1 MCWRLARQL
10 ANEHGARVTLLIDRP
25 ATLRAIEPR
34 ADAGRL
40 VDGVRLDAWPGETG
54 ATQLFPGPDAR
65 RDDAEPP
72 AGRVVISAFGCEL
85 PAHVRRGLSPE
96 SGAAPPL
103 WVNLEY
109 LSAEDWVDGCHGLA
123 SRKPADGA
131 IEHFFYPGFTPTT
144 GGLLRERKIVAE
156 RREFQGTGKEALWLA
171 DHGLAGHGLADR
183 GFAGRPGELLA
194 SLFCYPESR
203 AGELL
208 QAMAAG
214 THAIRV
220 LVPAGVAL
228 DAVGRTLG
236 TPLSPGE
243 KATLGNLTVERIPM
257 LDQAGYDRLLWSCD
271 LNFVRGEDSWIRAHW
286 AGRPF
291 VWQPY
296 PQTGQTHQIKLA
308 AFLDRLESIAGQAPG
323 IRRMMS
329 AWSGDAPLAPVWEDY
344 LRQLG
349 PIGAVH
355 ARWTDH
361 LASQPDLAERLV
373 EFCRNRL

>member
-10 ANEHGARVTLLIDRP
+10 ASEHGARVTLLIDRP

-34 ADAGRL
+34 ATVGRL
-40 VDGVRLDAWPGETG
+40 IDGVRLAAWPDGTG
-54 ATQLFPGPDAR
+54 PERPRDSLDQPGL
-65 RDDAEPP
+65 DAEPP

-85 PAHVRRGLSPE
+85 PDHVRQGLSPDG
-96 SGAAPPL
+96 GAPPPL

-123 SRKPADGA
+123 SRKPVDGA

-144 GGLLRERKIVAE
+144 GGLLRERGIFAE
-156 RREFQGTGKEALWLA
+156 RREFQATGQALRW
-171 DHGLAGHGLADR
+171 LADR
-183 GFAGRPGELLA
+183 GLAGPPGELLV

-203 AGELL
+203 AEELL
-208 QAMAAG
+208 HAMVTGAHG
-214 THAIRV
+214 IRL
-220 LVPAGVAL
+220 LVPDGVAV
-228 DAVGRTLG
+228 DAVRRTFG
-236 TPLSPGE
+236 APLVPGE
-243 KATLGNLTVERIPM
+243 EARLGSLTVKRIPL

-291 VWQPY
+291 IWHPY
-296 PQTGQTHQIKLA
+296 PQAGQTHQIKLA
-308 AFLDRLESIAGQAPG
+308 AFLDRFESIAGEAPG

-329 AWSGDAPLAPVWEDY
+329 AWSGTAPLAPAWEDY

-349 PIGAVH
+349 PLGAVH
-355 ARWTDH
+355 VRWSDH
-361 LASQPDLAERLV
+361 LGSQPDLTTRLV